1 MANKKISELMD
12 ATSIIGTDVFPIVDG
27 GVTKKVTLD
36 TLKTFIDADRTLAGL
51 SAVWQE
57 SYTNLVS
64 NSAAYLSAVDLSF
77 LSVSGDWNSAY
88 SNLVSNSAAYLSAV
102 DLSFLSV
109 SGNWDSAYS
118 NLVSNSAAYL
128 SAVDLSF
135 LSVSGNWNS
144 AYSTYNSNSA
154 SYATISYADSK
165 FFPLTGGTIT
175 GATRINGNVTIYGD
189 LSSTGTQTFNNTIFA
204 TTSALSVVNVGTGP
218 ALVVSQAGTGDIASF
233 YDLDQGVEVLHVG
246 GQNSTY
252 PNVGIKVSDPN
263 KDFTVRG
270 EISASS
276 TIWDSAGNSNQWNLA
291 HTTVNSNSA
300 DWNYQGADLK
310 SLSSDWDSAYS
321 NLVSNSAAYL
331 SAVDL
336 SFLSVS
342 SNWDSTHTT
351 VQNNSADWSYQGTDL
366 KDLSAVWQESYT
378 NLVSNS
384 AAYLSAVDL
393 SFLSVSSNWDSVYTY
408 VNSNSSSFGSINGT
422 DYLPLSGGAI
432 SGTLS
437 VSGISNFGE
446 LNVTTINATSAEN
459 FGNLNVGGNGNFQ
472 GNINTTG
479 DIFALGSLSALNA
492 TFADSVSA
500 SSIYGTFRGGLVSG
514 ATRIDGNVT
523 IYGDLSSTGTQ
534 TFANTVF
541 ATTSALSVVNV
552 GTGPAL
558 VVSQQGTGD
567 IASFYDLDQN
577 LEILHVG
584 GQNST
589 YPNVGV
595 KVSNPN
601 KDFTVNG
608 DISASGVIW
617 DSTGNSNKWNSNY
630 TTVQSNSALWS
641 GATGTFGQYVKVV
654 GVDASTIQSC
664 IDLCLSANSD
674 QNFTV
679 FVPPGLYKE
688 NLILKPSVALI
699 GLGGTLNTLGSV
711 ISGYHTLT
719 LTESQAQ
726 DNRIVLQDI
735 LFQNNNET
743 KSTLVVAGSSIG
755 QVRANG
761 CYFSI
766 GLTTTTGNVLS
777 TSNNKSVYLD
787 NCRLEM
793 TGTNNSGTHIIQGNG
808 PLYLFNT
815 DINGGGRCID
825 LPYSATTTRV
835 CTISGYVLTNPI
847 IMEDGYT
854 TTGLSVGMKVVGTGI
869 TGTQS
874 LISEI
879 VSLTSFRVN
888 TGTNLNSYALS
899 STLTFGQTPYAE
911 IHNSTIASVN
921 GADVV
926 RVGNGLLVGNNV
938 NFTNTNTTGHG
949 LYLSAGAVA
958 GLAFSTFVISSS
970 AAPYYA
976 VNGQAGSYYVA
987 NGISYSSSAL
997 AAYNTSVNPLVSQ
1010 FQYTGLTT
1018 SVANGGTGSTTAAG
1032 ALTNL
1037 GAVPTTRTVSA
1048 GTGLTGGGDLS
1059 TNRTLTVSYG
1069 STSTTS
1075 CVGNDSRLSDARTIS
1090 FTTVPSLSTST
1101 GTAGAVARDTNY
1113 LYVCVATNTWKRT
1126 ALTAF

>member
-1 MANKKISELMD
+1 MPSSKFLNS
-12 ATSIIGTDVFPIVDG
+12 VD
-27 GVTKKVTLD
+27 
-36 TLKTFIDADRTLAGL
+36 IAGN
-51 SAVWQE
+51 E
-57 SYTNLVS
+57 T
-64 NSAAYLSAVDLSF
+64 
-77 LSVSGDWNSAY
+77 VSGSEFVSANIY
-88 SNLVSNSAAYLSAV
+88 VG
-102 DLSFLSV
+102 
-109 SGNWDSAYS
+109 GN
-118 NLVSNSAAYL
+118 V
-128 SAVDLSF
+128 
-135 LSVSGNWNS
+135 
-144 AYSTYNSNSA
+144 
-154 SYATISYADSK
+154 YATNI
-165 FFPLTGGTIT
+165 
-175 GATRINGNVTIYGD
+175 
-189 LSSTGTQTFNNTIFA
+189 
-204 TTSALSVVNVGTGP
+204 
-218 ALVVSQAGTGDIASF
+218 
-233 YDLDQGVEVLHVG
+233 
-246 GQNSTY
+246 
-252 PNVGIKVSDPN
+252 
-263 KDFTVRG
+263 
-270 EISASS
+270 
-276 TIWDSAGNSNQWNLA
+276 
-291 HTTVNSNSA
+291 
-300 DWNYQGADLK
+300 
-310 SLSSDWDSAYS
+310 
-321 NLVSNSAAYL
+321 
-331 SAVDL
+331 
-336 SFLSVS
+336 
-342 SNWDSTHTT
+342 
-351 VQNNSADWSYQGTDL
+351 
-366 KDLSAVWQESYT
+366 
-378 NLVSNS
+378 
-384 AAYLSAVDL
+384 
-393 SFLSVSSNWDSVYTY
+393 
-408 VNSNSSSFGSINGT
+408 
-422 DYLPLSGGAI
+422 
-432 SGTLS
+432 S
-437 VSGISNFGE
+437 VSGISNLGDVNATV
-446 LNVTTINATSAEN
+446 LNATSAEN
-459 FGNLNVGGNGNFQ
+459 FGNLNVGGNLNVT
-472 GNINTTG
+472 GNINTLGEILT
-479 DIFALGSLSALNA
+479 LGSLSAL
-492 TFADSVSA
+492 SVSA
-500 SSIYGTFRGGLVSG
+500 SYFYGDGSYLTGIGASDGAKLPLSGGVMTGPISFSYPYGPRIDSGKYDTGRGGLSGISLVCSIDYDFNWQAGWLTVFDQNRTTPMPLLLDSGAGTSLKIWSGGSIFYGGSGVQISHDGITFSDNSIQTTAFTGSATDATKLPLSGGTLSDGLTGTTGLFTESLSAPAVYGAFCGGLVSG

-541 ATTSALSVVNV
+541 TTTSALSVINV

-558 VVSQQGTGD
+558 IVSQQGTGD

-608 DISASGVIW
+608 DISANGIIW
-617 DSTGNSNKWNSNY
+617 DSTGNSNNWNSNY
-630 TTVQSNSALWS
+630 TTVRSNSALWGGS
-641 GATGTFGQYVKVV
+641 TGTFGQYVKVV

-664 IDLCLSANSD
+664 IDSCLSANSD
-674 QNFTV
+674 QNYTV

-711 ISGYHTLT
+711 ISGYHSITLS
-719 LTESQAQ
+719 ESQAQ
-726 DNRIVLQDI
+726 NNRIVLQDI

-777 TSNNKSVYLD
+777 TSNNKAVYLD

-793 TGTNNSGTHIIQGNG
+793 TSPVNSGTHIIQGNG
-808 PLYLFNT
+808 PIYLFNT

-835 CTISGYVLTNPI
+835 CTISGYSLDHPI

-854 TTGLSVGMKVVGTGI
+854 TTGLSMGMKVVGTGI
-869 TGTQS
+869 NGTQS
-874 LISEI
+874 IISEI

-888 TGTNLNSYALS
+888 TGTTNSSYALS

-911 IHNSTIASVN
+911 IHNSTISTTN

-938 NFTNTNTTGHG
+938 NFTNTNITGHG

-976 VNGQAGSYYVA
+976 VNGQTGSYYVA

-997 AAYNTSVNPLVSQ
+997 AAYNTSVNPFVSQ
-1010 FQYTGLTT
+1010 FQYTGLVT
-1018 SVANGGTGSTTAAG
+1018 SVSNGGTGSTTAAG

-1075 CVGNDSRLSDARTIS
+1075 CVGNDSRLSDARSIS
-1090 FTTVPSLSTST
+1090 FTTVPALSTST
-1101 GTAGAVARDTNY
+1101 GTAGAVARDTNF
-1113 LYVCVATNTWKRT
+1113 LYVCVATNTWKRA